1 MGKKPEESFRES
13 GKSFT
18 KSPNYSAR
26 WFSYRRRRRGEG
38 FKKKE
43 KQVRRHACMDTRF
56 TSPKF
61 SFSRLPDSRERR
73 GQISRRRRR
82 RRRRRRWWRSQGK
95 KASTKGRRAKEE

>member
-13 GKSFT
+13 GKPS
-18 KSPNYSAR
+18 
-26 WFSYRRRRRGEG
+26 GEIPQVLSQVISVSEAQAG
-38 FKKKE
+38 GRIGKKEKE

-82 RRRRRRWWRSQGK
+82 RRWWRSQGK